1 LPPELF
7 ADLKER
13 FMLTYMRKRS
23 KSWITKVIFGAI
35 IVVFVFWGGSSYFAR
50 EANKIAKVDR
60 YIISLQQYSKAY
72 SDALKTYQRQ
82 FGDAF
87 TPEMIETLDL
97 KNQVLDQLINDY
109 VLRIEAS
116 KMGVTVS
123 DEELQ
128 QAIQQ
133 VPAFLD
139 NGKFNV
145 ENYKRLLA
153 YERLTPQE
161 FEEQQRKALFQQRVY
176 SMITE
181 NIIVAQQ
188 EIEASFKHKN
198 DTFDLY
204 YIDVDSKQFA
214 QDISVS
220 DDEISPYYNNNKEQY
235 KIPPKIR
242 LSYLEFPTDT
252 YLEDTDVTTEEAG
265 EYYDTHNGEF
275 TSEAKVHARHILIR
289 ISPDAEET
297 EVNQKQELAQKIY
310 DDINAGQD
318 FASLAKEYSEDPGTN
333 FIGGDIGLVPK
344 DSLPKPMGDTL
355 YSMKPGE
362 IKGPIRT
369 YLGFHVLKL
378 EAKQEEKLS
387 EFEEVSSSIIDMLKK
402 QRAKIIARDT
412 AYSTFTEL
420 YEQGEMDL
428 EAYAE
433 VKGLKVKEIGPV
445 AEDENIGLARGDEI
459 LKEAFLLP
467 AGEIGN
473 YVDIESGYIVYMV
486 KEKISSRIP
495 EMDEIRDR
503 LANDISSE
511 MALEKT
517 KEHAENLII
526 KDINELV
533 GLDAKSTGEFKRTA
547 YAIPKL
553 GMTEG
558 IRDDLDSLSTPRVY
572 TRNGRVLVVWIKVKN
587 EADISSADKEQLDQ
601 IKEELLS
608 RKRRMAIDSFIEQ
621 SREKHDIIIDKDKL
635 T

>member
-1 LPPELF
+1 
-7 ADLKER
+7 
-13 FMLTYMRKRS
+13 MLTYMRKRS

-72 SDALKTYQRQ
+72 SDALKMYQRQ

-97 KNQVLDQLINDY
+97 KNKVLDQLINDY

-116 KMGVTVS
+116 KMGITVS

-161 FEEQQRKALFQQRVY
+161 FEEEQRKALFQQRVY

-181 NIIVAQQ
+181 NIIVTQQ

-204 YIDVDSKQFA
+204 YIDIDSKQFT

-220 DDEISPYYNNNKEQY
+220 DDEISSYYDNNKGQY

-242 LSYLEFPTDT
+242 LSYIEFPTDA
-252 YLEDTDVTTEEAG
+252 YLKDTEVTMEEAG
-265 EYYDTHNGEF
+265 EYYDTHHSEF
-275 TSEAKVHARHILIR
+275 ISEAKVHPRHILIR
-289 ISPDAEET
+289 VSSDAEES
-297 EVNQKQELAQKIY
+297 EVMQKQELAQKIY
-310 DDINAGQD
+310 DDINAGKD

-387 EFEEVSSSIIDMLKK
+387 EFEEVSSSIIEMLKK
-402 QRAKIIARDT
+402 QRAKSTAKDIAV
-412 AYSTFTEL
+412 STFTEL
-420 YEQGEMDL
+420 YEQGEVDL
-428 EAYAE
+428 DAFAD

-445 AEDENIGLARGDEI
+445 AEDEDIGLANGNEI
-459 LKEAFLLP
+459 LKEAFILP

-473 YVDIESGYIVYMV
+473 YADIESGYIVYMV

-495 EMDEIRDR
+495 EMEEIRDR
-503 LANDISSE
+503 LTNDVSSKKAQE
-511 MALEKT
+511 RA
-517 KEHAENLII
+517 KEHAENLIT
-526 KDINELV
+526 KNTDELA
-533 GLDAKSTGEFKRTA
+533 GMGAKSTGEFKRIA

-553 GMTEG
+553 GIIEG

-572 TRNGRVLVVWIKVKN
+572 SRKDKVFVVWIKTKN
-587 EADISSADKEQLDQ
+587 EADISTADKKQLDQ
-601 IKEELLS
+601 IKDELLS
-608 RKRRMAIDSFIEQ
+608 RKREMTIDSFIEQ
-621 SREKHDIIIDKDKL
+621 ARDKHDIIIDWEKL